1 MGQLSLDGSL
11 TGGPP
16 SVSDSSFPA
25 SSFQVSLG
33 FADGKTKQFTVAS
46 GVLSRLLVSPGAFV
60 VLTGLGS
67 ADSVTQ
73 GTALYFK
80 CNADMLLEVTTDDGV
95 GGSVV
100 AVLPV
105 HGVLVLEVTDLKF
118 IKGLRCKGSG
128 PIEYLVAGPA

>member
-1 MGQLSLDGSL
+1 MGQLSLEGSL
-11 TGGPP
+11 VGGPP

-25 SSFQVSLG
+25 SIFQVSLG
-33 FADGKTKQFTVAS
+33 FADGKTKQFAAAS
-46 GVLSRLLVSPGAFV
+46 GVLSRTLASPSAFV
-60 VLTGLGS
+60 VLTGIGAS
-67 ADSVTQ
+67 DSVIQ

-80 CNADMLLEVTTDDGV
+80 CQADMLLEVTTDDGV

-105 HGVLVLEVTDLKF
+105 RGIVVLEVTDLKF

-128 PIEYLVAGPA
+128 PVEYLVAGPA